1 MLSQFP
7 LYPRKRTLSE
17 YSYVRTV
24 DVTERRAMVKTR
36 RAFVLSGLTGA
47 VTLAAPFAGRA
58 AAWPQR
64 LVRFIVPFGPGAGAD
79 IGARVFAERLQA
91 LWAKPVV
98 VENRPGGDSIV
109 AITAFLNANDD
120 HTFLFAPAGNFA
132 VHPFIYSKLP
142 YDPTDLVPI
151 ARVSNTILA
160 VAVKADSPYATMK
173 DFTEAARKEPGQ
185 LNCAMVQGIT
195 EFTFWGYE
203 AAEGLKITQV
213 PYRDI
218 TASAVDLGE
227 GRVDIVMLSYA
238 MMQSQLQAGRIRAL
252 VVNNATRAPVAPDV
266 PTAREA
272 GYPSLEVE
280 GLIGLFGIKSLSNE
294 LKEKIAL
301 DVKTVSV
308 DPAIPERLRA
318 TGQVVNYGGPND
330 FTDAIAAQ
338 RAKIAATVKAID
350 FKPKL

>member
-1 MLSQFP
+1 
-7 LYPRKRTLSE
+7 
-17 YSYVRTV
+17 
-24 DVTERRAMVKTR
+24 
-36 RAFVLSGLTGA
+36 
-47 VTLAAPFAGRA
+47 
-58 AAWPQR
+58 
-64 LVRFIVPFGPGAGAD
+64 
-79 IGARVFAERLQA
+79 
-91 LWAKPVV
+91 
-98 VENRPGGDSIV
+98 
-109 AITAFLNANDD
+109 
-120 HTFLFAPAGNFA
+120 
-132 VHPFIYSKLP
+132 
-142 YDPTDLVPI
+142 LVPI

-173 DFTEAARKEPGQ
+173 DFTEAAHKAPGQ

-203 AAEGLKITQV
+203 AAEGLKIAQV

-294 LKEKIAL
+294 LKQKIAA
-301 DVKTVSV
+301 DVKTVSA

-338 RAKIAATVKAID
+338 RAKIAATVRAID